1 MEVIRGM
8 RINLWPSAKYRS
20 PAELELVYTSYF
32 TNKTT
37 TLDHSITERRANAE
51 LIGSDA
57 YFEDKQLPHS
67 LAKDSVYYD
76 SLLNTVSMSLLVARR
91 LFYYH
96 NGIRALLRQLVCCK
110 HHEQEHGFVTRRSTL
125 EFSSRA
131 EFQAWK
137 EKTERE
143 EQVQFIATRGA
154 TRLSSGATKRYL
166 ECHRS
171 GVSVQSGQD
180 GDKVNVEYQAEHYG
194 HEKSVAHLRL
204 SATEVDAIAQKLSIG
219 VPIRRILADAHSS
232 ELDRLRTL
240 TTKDIYNIKYKYRIG
255 SEQRDPEETQ
265 ALLDSIQ
272 ADVIPEP
279 QISGLENIRTLLGAA
294 LQDLANKESGDPA
307 LLELAVKKA
316 YEIRLLVKQ
325 FPDKQPSVAKP
336 IAANKTLEKQPG
348 Y

>member
-1 MEVIRGM
+1 MEGSSS
-8 RINLWPSAKYRS
+8 PPAES
-20 PAELELVYTSYF
+20 PAEDKHLCPVCHAKFAFEKSQRRHVRNKHPEAASSSNREKTYACDLCSNVFLHRREL
-32 TNKTT
+32 
-37 TLDHSITERRANAE
+37 L
-51 LIGSDA
+51 
-57 YFEDKQLPHS
+57 Q
-67 LAKDSVYYD
+67 
-76 SLLNTVSMSLLVARR
+76 
-91 LFYYH
+91 
-96 NGIRALLRQLVCCK
+96 

-171 GVSVQSGQD
+171 GVSVQSGQGKRQPKAVGSVKCNKHCFATMVVTQD